1 MNFYVNMQ
9 HFLKQLIKVLS
20 VDNIVLEYR
29 DPLLGIIIIVAL
41 IFIISFIT
49 YSYGIYKERNA
60 RKDYRKLSLRFELG
74 KLKEED
80 YVHLYKTYNLPF
92 DSILLLASS
101 FLHKGDYN
109 KAISV
114 YLTLLEH
121 VNDRVKKEELLELL
135 GTTYFKGG
143 FLQRSKEI
151 FLRILKFSPHNKN
164 ALKYLLLVSE
174 KLKDFKKAKEI
185 ASCLEELDINMKI
198 DKIYLDALII
208 LNDSILSFER
218 RTELLYEIFKE
229 HKIIERIF
237 VSFLIQFNKPFFW
250 EHIKEF
256 DCSKFIDIMWYLNF
270 DDIDFNKVL
279 DNSFLLEVYNAKGH
293 LKNLEHSHDFDLDI
307 LMLINRHE
315 HKINATLDFEFICS
329 SCKHSHPVF
338 DTRCPHCHNIL
349 TFNVKHHLTKSFYEP
364 YQSLQ

>member
-1 MNFYVNMQ
+1 M
-9 HFLKQLIKVLS
+9 
-20 VDNIVLEYR
+20 DNIILEYR
-29 DPLLGIIIIVAL
+29 DPLFGIILLVAL
-41 IFIISFIT
+41 IFLISFVT
-49 YSYGIYKERNA
+49 YSFSIYKERLA
-60 RKDYRKLSLRFELG
+60 REDYRKLSLRFELG

-151 FLRILKFSPHNKN
+151 FLRILKFSPRNKN
-164 ALKYLLLVSE
+164 ALNHLLLVYE
-174 KLKDFKKAKEI
+174 KLKDFQKAKEI
-185 ASCLEELDINMKI
+185 TACLEELDKDMSV
-198 DKIYLDALII
+198 DKIYLYSLII
-208 LNDSILSFER
+208 LNDSILSYEK

-229 HKIIERIF
+229 NKIIERIF

-250 EHIKEF
+250 EHVKEF
-256 DCSKFIDIMWYLNF
+256 DCSKYTDVMWYLNF
-270 DDIDFNKVL
+270 DDINFDKVL
-279 DNSFLLEVYNAKGH
+279 QNNFLVELYNAKGYLDT
-293 LKNLEHSHDFDLDI
+293 LKHSSDFDFDI
-307 LMLINRHE
+307 LILINTHE
-315 HKINATLDFEFICS
+315 HKIKASLDFEFVCTI
-329 SCKHSHPVF
+329 CKHSYPIF

-349 TFNVKHHLTKSFYEP
+349 TLDVKHRLTKSFYTSN
-364 YQSLQ
+364 QSLQ

>member
-1 MNFYVNMQ
+1 M
-9 HFLKQLIKVLS
+9 
-20 VDNIVLEYR
+20 DNIILEYR
-29 DPLLGIIIIVAL
+29 DPLFGIILLVAL
-41 IFIISFIT
+41 IFLISFVT
-49 YSYGIYKERNA
+49 YSFSIYKERLA
-60 RKDYRKLSLRFELG
+60 REDYRKLSLRFELG

-151 FLRILKFSPHNKN
+151 FLRILKFSSRNKN
-164 ALKYLLLVSE
+164 ALTHLLLVYE
-174 KLKDFKKAKEI
+174 KLKDFHKAKEI
-185 ASCLEELDINMKI
+185 TTCLEELNKDMSI
-198 DKIYLDALII
+198 DKIYLDSLII
-208 LNDSILSFER
+208 LNDSILSYEK

-229 HKIIERIF
+229 NKIIERIF
-237 VSFLIQFNKPFFW
+237 ASFLIQFNKPFFW
-250 EHIKEF
+250 DHVNEF
-256 DCSKFIDIMWYLNF
+256 DCSKYIDVMWYLDF
-270 DDIDFNKVL
+270 DDINFDKVVE
-279 DNSFLLEVYNAKGH
+279 NQFLLELYNAKGY
-293 LKNLEHSHDFDLDI
+293 LNTLEHSNDFDFDI
-307 LMLINRHE
+307 LILINKHE
-315 HKINATLDFEFICS
+315 HKIKASLDFEFICS
-329 SCKHSHPVF
+329 SCKHSHPIF

-349 TFNVKHHLTKSFYEP
+349 TLDVKHRLTKSFYMMN
-364 YQSLQ
+364 QSLQ

>member
-1 MNFYVNMQ
+1 
-9 HFLKQLIKVLS
+9 L
-20 VDNIVLEYR
+20 DNIILEYR
-29 DPLLGIIIIVAL
+29 DPLFGIILVVAL
-41 IFIISFIT
+41 IFIISFFT
-49 YSYGIYKERNA
+49 YSYSIYKERNA

-151 FLRILKFSPHNKN
+151 FLRILKFSPRNKN
-164 ALKYLLLVSE
+164 ALLYLLLINE

-185 ASCLEELDINMKI
+185 TFSLDELNKDMTI
-198 DKIYLDALII
+198 DKIYLDSLII
-208 LNDSILSFER
+208 LNDSILSYER

-229 HKIIERIF
+229 NKIIERIF
-237 VSFLIQFNKPFFW
+237 ATFLIYFNKTFFW
-250 EHIKEF
+250 NHVKEF
-256 DCSKFIDIMWYLNF
+256 DCSKFIDVMWYLNI
-270 DDIDFNKVL
+270 DDIDLEKVFEN
-279 DNSFLLEVYNAKGH
+279 DFLVELYNAKGYLNN
-293 LKNLEHSHDFDLDI
+293 LKHSDDFDFDI
-307 LMLINRHE
+307 LILLNQHE
-315 HKINATLDFEFICS
+315 HNIKASLDFEFICS
-329 SCKHSHPVF
+329 SCKHSHPIF
-338 DTRCPHCHNIL
+338 ETRCPHCHNIL
-349 TFNVKHHLTKSFYEP
+349 TFKVKHHLTKALFDSN
-364 YQSLQ
+364 QSLQ

>member
-1 MNFYVNMQ
+1 M
-9 HFLKQLIKVLS
+9 
-20 VDNIVLEYR
+20 EYR
-29 DPLLGIIIIVAL
+29 DPLFGIILIVTL
-41 IFIISFIT
+41 IFLISFFT
-49 YSYGIYKERNA
+49 YYYSIYKERIA

-151 FLRILKFSPHNKN
+151 FLRILKFSSRNKN
-164 ALKYLLLVSE
+164 ALLYLLLINE

-185 ASCLEELDINMKI
+185 TFSLEELDKDMTR
-198 DKIYLDALII
+198 DKIYLDSLII
-208 LNDSILSFER
+208 LN
-218 RTELLYEIFKE
+218 
-229 HKIIERIF
+229 
-237 VSFLIQFNKPFFW
+237 
-250 EHIKEF
+250 
-256 DCSKFIDIMWYLNF
+256 
-270 DDIDFNKVL
+270 
-279 DNSFLLEVYNAKGH
+279 
-293 LKNLEHSHDFDLDI
+293 
-307 LMLINRHE
+307 
-315 HKINATLDFEFICS
+315 
-329 SCKHSHPVF
+329 
-338 DTRCPHCHNIL
+338 
-349 TFNVKHHLTKSFYEP
+349 
-364 YQSLQ
+364 

>member
-1 MNFYVNMQ
+1 M
-9 HFLKQLIKVLS
+9 
-20 VDNIVLEYR
+20 DNIILEYR
-29 DPLLGIIIIVAL
+29 DPLFGIILLVAL
-41 IFIISFIT
+41 IFLISFVT
-49 YSYGIYKERNA
+49 YSFSIYKERLA

-151 FLRILKFSPHNKN
+151 FLRILKFSPRNKN
-164 ALKYLLLVSE
+164 ALNHLLLVYE
-174 KLKDFKKAKEI
+174 KLKDFQKAKEI
-185 ASCLEELDINMKI
+185 TTCLEELDKDMNI
-198 DKIYLDALII
+198 DKIYLDSLII
-208 LNDSILSFER
+208 LNDSILSYEK

-229 HKIIERIF
+229 NKMIERIF
-237 VSFLIQFNKPFFW
+237 ASFLIQFNKAFFW
-250 EHIKEF
+250 EHVKEF
-256 DCSKFIDIMWYLNF
+256 DCSKYTDVMWYLNF
-270 DDIDFNKVL
+270 DDINFDKVVE
-279 DNSFLLEVYNAKGH
+279 NQFLVEVYNAKGY
-293 LKNLEHSHDFDLDI
+293 LNTLNHSGDFDFDI
-307 LMLINRHE
+307 LILLNQHE
-315 HKINATLDFEFICS
+315 HKINASLDFEFICS
-329 SCKHSHPVF
+329 SCKHSHPIF
-338 DTRCPHCHNIL
+338 DTRCPHCHSIL
-349 TFNVKHHLTKSFYEP
+349 TLNVKHRLTKSFYTSN
-364 YQSLQ
+364 QSLQ

>member
-1 MNFYVNMQ
+1 M
-9 HFLKQLIKVLS
+9 
-20 VDNIVLEYR
+20 DNIILEYR
-29 DPLLGIIIIVAL
+29 DPLFGIILLVAL
-41 IFIISFIT
+41 IFLISFVT
-49 YSYGIYKERNA
+49 YSFSIYKERLA

-151 FLRILKFSPHNKN
+151 FLRILKFSPRNKN
-164 ALKYLLLVSE
+164 ALNHLLLVYE
-174 KLKDFKKAKEI
+174 KLKDFQKAKEI
-185 ASCLEELDINMKI
+185 TTCLEQLDKDMNI
-198 DKIYLDALII
+198 DKIYLDSLII
-208 LNDSILSFER
+208 LNDSILSYEK

-229 HKIIERIF
+229 NKMIERIF
-237 VSFLIQFNKPFFW
+237 TSFLIQFNKPFFW
-250 EHIKEF
+250 EHVKEF
-256 DCSKFIDIMWYLNF
+256 DCSKYTDVMWYLNF
-270 DDIDFNKVL
+270 DDINFDKVVE
-279 DNSFLLEVYNAKGH
+279 NQFLVEVYNAKGY
-293 LKNLEHSHDFDLDI
+293 LNTLNHSGDFDFDI
-307 LMLINRHE
+307 LILLNQHE
-315 HKINATLDFEFICS
+315 HKINASLDFEFICS
-329 SCKHSHPVF
+329 SCKHSHPIF
-338 DTRCPHCHNIL
+338 DTRCPHCHSIL
-349 TFNVKHHLTKSFYEP
+349 TLNVKHRLTKSFYTSN
-364 YQSLQ
+364 QSLQ

>member
-1 MNFYVNMQ
+1 M
-9 HFLKQLIKVLS
+9 
-20 VDNIVLEYR
+20 DNIILEYR
-29 DPLLGIIIIVAL
+29 DPLFGIIILVAL

-49 YSYGIYKERNA
+49 YSFSIYKERNA
-60 RKDYRKLSLRFELG
+60 RKDYRELSLRFELG

-143 FLQRSKEI
+143 FLQRSKDV
-151 FLRILKFSPHNKN
+151 FLRILKFSPRNKN
-164 ALKYLLLVSE
+164 ALTHLLLVYE
-174 KLKDFKKAKEI
+174 KLKDFQKAKEI
-185 ASCLEELDINMKI
+185 TTCLEELDVDINI
-198 DKIYLDALII
+198 DKVYLDSLII
-208 LNDSILSFER
+208 LNDSILSYER

-229 HKIIERIF
+229 NKIIERIF
-237 VSFLIQFNKPFFW
+237 AAFLIQFNKPFFW
-250 EHIKEF
+250 EHIEEF
-256 DCSKFIDIMWYLNF
+256 NCSKYTDILWYLNSK
-270 DDIDFNKVL
+270 DINLEKITKNK
-279 DNSFLLEVYNAKGH
+279 FLEDVYNAKGYLNN
-293 LKNLEHSHDFDLDI
+293 LKHSSDFDLDI
-307 LMLINRHE
+307 LILINQHE
-315 HKINATLDFEFICS
+315 HKIKASLDFEFICS
-329 SCKHSHPVF
+329 SCKHSHPIF

-349 TFNVKHHLTKSFYEP
+349 TLNVKHHLSKALFDSN
-364 YQSLQ
+364 QSLQ

>member
-1 MNFYVNMQ
+1 MFNLF
-9 HFLKQLIKVLS
+9 
-20 VDNIVLEYR
+20 LEYR
-29 DPLLGIIIIVAL
+29 DPLLGIILIVAL
-41 IFIISFIT
+41 IFLISFFT
-49 YSYGIYKERNA
+49 YSYSIYKEKNA

-151 FLRILKFSPHNKN
+151 FLRILKFSSRNKN
-164 ALKYLLLVSE
+164 ALTHLLLVYE
-174 KLKDFKKAKEI
+174 KLKDFHKAKEI
-185 ASCLEELDINMKI
+185 TTCLEELNKDMSI
-198 DKIYLDALII
+198 DKIYLDSLII
-208 LNDSILSFER
+208 LNDSILSYEK

-229 HKIIERIF
+229 NKIIERIF

-250 EHIKEF
+250 EHISEF
-256 DCSKFIDIMWYLNF
+256 NCSKYMDVMWYLNF
-270 DDIDFNKVL
+270 DDINFDKVL
-279 DNSFLLEVYNAKGH
+279 QNNFLVELYNAKGYLDT
-293 LKNLEHSHDFDLDI
+293 LKHSSDFDFDI
-307 LMLINRHE
+307 LILINTHE
-315 HKINATLDFEFICS
+315 HKIKASLDFEFICS
-329 SCKHSHPVF
+329 SCKHSHPIF

-349 TFNVKHHLTKSFYEP
+349 TLDVKHRLTKSFYMMN
-364 YQSLQ
+364 QSLQ

>member
-1 MNFYVNMQ
+1 M
-9 HFLKQLIKVLS
+9 
-20 VDNIVLEYR
+20 DNIILEYR
-29 DPLLGIIIIVAL
+29 DPLFGIILLVAL
-41 IFIISFIT
+41 IFLISFVT
-49 YSYGIYKERNA
+49 YSFSIYKERLA
-60 RKDYRKLSLRFELG
+60 REDYRKLSLRFELG

-151 FLRILKFSPHNKN
+151 FLRILKFSPRNKN
-164 ALKYLLLVSE
+164 ALNHLLLVYE
-174 KLKDFKKAKEI
+174 KLKDFQKAKEI
-185 ASCLEELDINMKI
+185 TACLEELDKDMSV
-198 DKIYLDALII
+198 DKIYLDSLII
-208 LNDSILSFER
+208 LNDSILSYEK

-229 HKIIERIF
+229 NKIIERIF
-237 VSFLIQFNKPFFW
+237 VSFLIQFNKPFFFFYLS
-250 EHIKEF
+250 EF
-256 DCSKFIDIMWYLNF
+256 NCSKYMDVMWYLNF
-270 DDIDFNKVL
+270 DDINFDKVL
-279 DNSFLLEVYNAKGH
+279 QNNFLVELYNAKGYLDT
-293 LKNLEHSHDFDLDI
+293 LKHSSDFDFDI
-307 LMLINRHE
+307 LILINTHE
-315 HKINATLDFEFICS
+315 HKIKASLDFEFVCTI
-329 SCKHSHPVF
+329 CKHSYPIF

-349 TFNVKHHLTKSFYEP
+349 TLDVKHRLTKSFYTSN
-364 YQSLQ
+364 QSLQ

>member
-1 MNFYVNMQ
+1 M
-9 HFLKQLIKVLS
+9 
-20 VDNIVLEYR
+20 DNIALEYW
-29 DPLLGIIIIVAL
+29 DPLFGIILIVAL
-41 IFIISFIT
+41 IFVISFFT
-49 YSYGIYKERNA
+49 YYYSIYKERNA

-151 FLRILKFSPHNKN
+151 FLRILKFSSRNKN
-164 ALKYLLLVSE
+164 ALLYLLLINE

-185 ASCLEELDINMKI
+185 TFSLEELDKDMTR
-198 DKIYLDALII
+198 DKIYLDSLII
-208 LNDSILSFER
+208 LNDSVLSYEK

-229 HKIIERIF
+229 NKIIERIF
-237 VSFLIQFNKPFFW
+237 ACFLIQFNKTFFW
-250 EHIKEF
+250 EHVREF
-256 DCSKFIDIMWYLNF
+256 DCSKFMDVMWYQNIN
-270 DDIDFNKVL
+270 DINLDKVIENDFL
-279 DNSFLLEVYNAKGH
+279 TELYNAKGYLNT
-293 LKNLEHSHDFDLDI
+293 LKHSKDFDFDI
-307 LMLINRHE
+307 LILINQHE
-315 HKINATLDFEFICS
+315 HNINASLDFEFICS
-329 SCKHSHPVF
+329 SCKHSHPMF

-349 TFNVKHHLTKSFYEP
+349 TLNVKHHLTKALFDSN
-364 YQSLQ
+364 QSLQ

>member
-1 MNFYVNMQ
+1 M
-9 HFLKQLIKVLS
+9 
-20 VDNIVLEYR
+20 DNIALEYR
-29 DPLLGIIIIVAL
+29 DPLFGIILIVTL
-41 IFIISFIT
+41 IFLISFFT
-49 YSYGIYKERNA
+49 YYYSIYKERIA

-151 FLRILKFSPHNKN
+151 FLRILKFSPRNKN
-164 ALKYLLLVSE
+164 ALLYLLLVNE

-185 ASCLEELDINMKI
+185 TLCLEELDKDMSV
-198 DKIYLDALII
+198 DKIYLDSLII
-208 LNDSILSFER
+208 LNDSILSYER
-218 RTELLYEIFKE
+218 RTELLYDIFKKN
-229 HKIIERIF
+229 KIIERIF
-237 VSFLIQFNKPFFW
+237 ATFLIHFNKTFFW
-250 EHIKEF
+250 EHISEF
-256 DCSKFIDIMWYLNF
+256 DCSKFIDVMWYINSN
-270 DDIDFNKVL
+270 DINLEKIIENK
-279 DNSFLLEVYNAKGH
+279 FLVEIYNAKGYLNN
-293 LKNLEHSHDFDLDI
+293 LKHSKNFDFDI
-307 LMLINRHE
+307 LMLINQHE
-315 HKINATLDFEFICS
+315 HKINATLDFEYICS
-329 SCKHSHPVF
+329 SCKHTYPIF
-338 DTRCPHCHNIL
+338 DTRCPHCHEIL
-349 TFNVKHHLTKSFYEP
+349 TFNVKYHLTKALFDTN
-364 YQSLQ
+364 QSLQ

>member
-1 MNFYVNMQ
+1 
-9 HFLKQLIKVLS
+9 L
-20 VDNIVLEYR
+20 DNIALEYR
-29 DPLLGIIIIVAL
+29 DPLFGIILIVAL
-41 IFIISFIT
+41 IFVISFFT
-49 YSYGIYKERNA
+49 YYYSIYKERNA

-151 FLRILKFSPHNKN
+151 FLRILKFSSRNKN
-164 ALKYLLLVSE
+164 ALLYLLLINE

-185 ASCLEELDINMKI
+185 TFSLEELDKDMTR
-198 DKIYLDALII
+198 DKIYLDSLII
-208 LNDSILSFER
+208 LNDSVLSYEK

-229 HKIIERIF
+229 NKIIERIF
-237 VSFLIQFNKPFFW
+237 ACFLIQFNKTFFW
-250 EHIKEF
+250 EHVREF
-256 DCSKFIDIMWYLNF
+256 DCSKFMDVMWYQKIN
-270 DDIDFNKVL
+270 DINLDKVIENDFL
-279 DNSFLLEVYNAKGH
+279 TELYNAKGYLNT
-293 LKNLEHSHDFDLDI
+293 LKHSKDFDFDI
-307 LMLINRHE
+307 LILINQHE
-315 HKINATLDFEFICS
+315 HNINASLDFEFICS
-329 SCKHSHPVF
+329 SCKHSHPMF

-349 TFNVKHHLTKSFYEP
+349 TLNVKHHLTKALFDSN
-364 YQSLQ
+364 QSLQ